1 MRILLDTHI
10 FLWFIS
16 GDAQLSTNVRDAIRN
31 PRISNDPEVVWV
43 KLSDLQH
50 QSRIGWVAY

>member
-16 GDAQLSTNVRDAIRN
+16 GDTQLSTNVRDAIRN
-31 PRISNDPEVVWV
+31 PDNATG
-43 KLSDLQH
+43 
-50 QSRIGWVAY
+50 QSALTAPRPI